1 MVVHRSAR
9 FAEDTI
15 TNSGPRSS
23 RAVGVNAPSAANIHG
38 TGGARDCTGDVT
50 SPGAALDCTGRGTA
64 PPAAIAPPTGRGSLA
79 QAWAV
84 RALPNI
90 REMNPRDG
98 RAPRRSAE
106 AH

>member
-9 FAEDTI
+9 SAEDTI

-50 SPGAALDCTGRGTA
+50 SPGAALDCTGSVTA
-64 PPAAIAPPTGRGSLA
+64 LRDEIAPPKA
-79 QAWAV
+79 
-84 RALPNI
+84 
-90 REMNPRDG
+90 REPHPTRWLL
-98 RAPRRSAE
+98 RRCRNTMR
-106 AH
+106 